1 MRERMDL
8 AIEERDRAE
17 DEASSIGRRKARE
30 LEDLKSRLRDAELDA
45 GRASEARAEAEKRE
59 QEFKT
64 KQAQLEQRS
73 AQAQEEVSEVRAA
86 MAQLRDALDEGEKQS
101 REVEREKQELRQTI
115 AEREA
120 RLEKLQKSSKAMAEE
135 MRALQTASSRVR
147 QTSARSS
154 VDSSRVTSPT
164 PSSLNGASGKGT
176 GDVDFVYLKNVLLQF
191 LETPEKKHQMQ
202 LVPVLGVLL
211 QMDK

>member
-1 MRERMDL
+1 
-8 AIEERDRAE
+8 
-17 DEASSIGRRKARE
+17 
-30 LEDLKSRLRDAELDA
+30 
-45 GRASEARAEAEKRE
+45 
-59 QEFKT
+59 
-64 KQAQLEQRS
+64 
-73 AQAQEEVSEVRAA
+73 

-135 MRALQTASSRVR
+135 MRALQTANSRAR
-147 QTSARSS
+147 PQGGSMQTSARSS
-154 VDSSRVTSPT
+154 VESSRVTSPT
-164 PSSLNGASGKGT
+164 PSSLNGGKST
-176 GDVDFVYLKNVLLQF
+176 GEIDFVYLKNVLLQF